1 VFTPER
7 ARIDEFTHRLFVSP
21 TQSRIESRRR
31 RRPRT
36 RARHRIRRRRR
47 ERPSILG
54 RFSRHVRQA
63 HAIRYVRVHFKRN
76 SELVSITVRRR
87 DALQRRFIQIDVIP
101 NRRRRVRR
109 RSISLAPRSPSRG
122 RHRILALSR
131 RAAGVVDARGRRVRA
146 KIRARIFGG
155 ASRASMAT
163 RSRRARARRRAHVS
177 TMRSRRG
184 CVRVVGR
191 RVASRGGVAPTLGII
206 LILILI
212 QVPGGEKNEKASG
225 RMKR

>member
-1 VFTPER
+1 MSSLTACSYLPPSPASNR
-7 ARIDEFTHRLFVSP
+7 ADAVALD
-21 TQSRIESRRR
+21 SRA
-31 RRPRT
+31 PPD
-36 RARHRIRRRRR
+36 RRRRR

-109 RSISLAPRSPSRG
+109 RSISLALGRPRADA
-122 RHRILALSR
+122 IAFALSVA

-206 LILILI
+206 LI
-212 QVPGGEKNEKASG
+212 QVPGGEKKKSLG
-225 RMKR
+225 TRPKR